1 MSDMRRVPIAL
12 REINKE
18 ELKPEFLRNFEHN
31 QTYNRIWERQDGR
44 WSLKETSVVRAWDE
58 EKRLWIP
65 QYLSEKLENGGF
77 MLGAFAEDKL
87 AGFITMD
94 GVFGGFRY
102 QYLNLVMF
110 FVDDRYQRKGIGRK
124 LFEEGVKRASDM
136 GAEKIF
142 ISAIPSEE
150 TIAFYFAMGCRDA
163 DEIITEF
170 VDTPND
176 RYLEFELSGKDE
188 CA

>member
-1 MSDMRRVPIAL
+1 MTL
-12 REINKE
+12 REIDKE
-18 ELKPEFLRNFEHN
+18 ELKPEFLQNFEHN
-31 QTYNRIWERQDGR
+31 QTYNRIWEKQDGL
-44 WSLKETSVVRAWDE
+44 WSLKETSVVRTWDE

-77 MLGAFAEDKL
+77 TLGALVEDKL
-87 AGFITMD
+87 AGFITLD
-94 GVFGGFRY
+94 GVFGGFKEK
-102 QYLNLVMF
+102 YLNLVMF
-110 FVDDRYQRKGIGRK
+110 FVDDRYRRQGIGRK

-163 DEIITEF
+163 EEIIPEF

-176 RYLEFELSGKDE
+176 RYLEFKLARKSY
-188 CA
+188 